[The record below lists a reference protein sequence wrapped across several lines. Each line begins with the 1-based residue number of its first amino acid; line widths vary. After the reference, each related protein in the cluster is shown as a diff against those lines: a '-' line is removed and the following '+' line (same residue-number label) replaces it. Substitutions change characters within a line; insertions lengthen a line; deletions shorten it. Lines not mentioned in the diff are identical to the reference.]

1 MDHLR
6 KGLFFQITGELGVP
20 SGTFYMFFTFKLAW
34 ISTSCGGPFW
44 YRYLKHLL
52 FCSYP
57 WLSLNYAICSHE
69 RAGCVLVGCLR
80 IDVVNRRNFCPYY
93 VRYMSGTCFCLNC
106 REIGCVGCFWVFSA
120 WQFKKRL
127 VVLEWFFVRRLSRL
141 ADRRRL
147 PFSIQQKLAALAM
160 DSPNGFAD
168 QTIPFLNGYF
178 IGKINPTFSDKPN

>member
-1 MDHLR
+1 M
-6 KGLFFQITGELGVP
+6 
-20 SGTFYMFFTFKLAW
+20 
-34 ISTSCGGPFW
+34 
-44 YRYLKHLL
+44 
-52 FCSYP
+52 
-57 WLSLNYAICSHE
+57 
-69 RAGCVLVGCLR
+69 
-80 IDVVNRRNFCPYY
+80 
-93 VRYMSGTCFCLNC
+93 
-106 REIGCVGCFWVFSA
+106 FSA